1 MKLTLDCY
9 RLSEFERAEILRL
22 LENIGD
28 DLTVESL
35 WGIIDQVWLDA
46 GCGISPLRSE
56 CLDQFYRHPV
66 WILNGIFI
74 EQDQDSMS
82 HRQAF
87 AEAVATLIPENVV
100 DIGGGFGTL
109 SRLISKVLP
118 EVEIDILE
126 PYPSACAQNL
136 VEEYTGIKFV
146 NSLEDQSYDLLLCTD
161 VLEHLEDPVVF
172 MRLMVDSVKLGGH
185 LLIANCFEPVVLC
198 HLPSTFHLRYT
209 FDKLCHQLGLKRIHC
224 PLLPYGALYLKTA
237 NPVVSDRVL
246 EDFEKW
252 SKRLFPL
259 RELKHRLMEA
269 LK

>member
-1 MKLTLDCY
+1 MKLALERY
-9 RLSEFERAEILRL
+9 RLSDFERGEILRL
-22 LENIGD
+22 LDNIGG
-28 DLTVESL
+28 DLTVEGL
-35 WGIIDQVWLDA
+35 WGVIDQVWLDA
-46 GCGISPLRSE
+46 GCGVTPLRSD

-82 HRQAF
+82 HRRAF
-87 AEAVATLIPENVV
+87 AQAVSTFNPKKVV

-109 SRLISKVLP
+109 SRLLSKALP
-118 EVEIDILE
+118 GVEINILE
-126 PYPSACAQNL
+126 PYPSVCAQNL
-136 VEEYTGIKFV
+136 VEEYPGIQFV
-146 NSLEDQSYDLLLCTD
+146 SSFEGQAYDLLLCTD
-161 VLEHLEDPVVF
+161 VLEHLEDPIGF
-172 MRLMVDSVKLGGH
+172 MKVMVDSVKFGGH

-209 FDKLCHQLGLKRIHC
+209 FDKLCHQLGLKRISC
-224 PLLPYGALYLKTA
+224 SLLPYGALYMKTD
-237 NPVVSDRVL
+237 NPVVSDSAL

-259 RELKHRLMEA
+259 RELKHRLMEV